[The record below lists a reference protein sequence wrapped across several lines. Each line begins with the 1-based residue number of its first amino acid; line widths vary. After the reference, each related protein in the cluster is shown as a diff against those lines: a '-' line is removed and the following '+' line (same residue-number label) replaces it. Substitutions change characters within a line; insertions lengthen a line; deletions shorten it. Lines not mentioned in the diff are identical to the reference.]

1 MVKVTYI
8 FGIDELNQLDV
19 DPIVHARN
27 DHEISQRH
35 RVLERDL
42 PRGSMHLNVRNNH
55 VLK

>member
-1 MVKVTYI
+1 MKVTYI

-27 DHEISQRH
+27 GHEISQRH

-42 PRGSMHLNVRNNH
+42 PRGSMHLNVQNNH